1 MTHTDLTLDL
11 LEAGTLLIDAVHSVD
26 EIADE
31 LITLFEGWQREGA
44 SDASLEWLGS
54 VITRLGF
61 LNGRFAST
69 ALALSHEREAGNGG

>member
-11 LEAGTLLIDAVHSVD
+11 LEARTLLIDAVHTVD

-31 LITLFEGWQREGA
+31 LIILFEGWQLERA
-44 SDASLEWLGS
+44 PDASLEWLGS

-69 ALALSHEREAGNGG
+69 ALVLSDEREGRHGG

>member
-11 LEAGTLLIDAVHSVD
+11 LEARTLLIDAVHSVD

-31 LITLFEGWQREGA
+31 LISLFEGWQREGA
-44 SDASLEWLGS
+44 SDGSLEWLGS

-69 ALALSHEREAGNGG
+69 ALALSDAQEEGHGG

>member
-11 LEAGTLLIDAVHSVD
+11 LEARSLLIDAAHTVD
-26 EIADE
+26 GIADE
-31 LITLFEGWQREGA
+31 LISLFEGWQREGA
-44 SDASLEWLGS
+44 PDGSLEWLGS

-69 ALALSHEREAGNGG
+69 ALALSDEREDGLGG